1 MARDLVTVQTGTLDT
16 TQSVATAA
24 VTKTAITVAN
34 GATLVGVGGVKDN
47 SHALIVETSAAS
59 TLTFKAGE
67 LQNNVQGDLTIEL
80 ATDKTYY
87 INVERLTR
95 FQKKNG
101 DIDIDFG
108 TGSAGYIYL
117 VGKHA
122 GLQPVV

>member
-16 TQSVATAA
+16 TKSVAVATI
-24 VTKTAITVAN
+24 TKTAITVAN

-47 SHALIVETSAAS
+47 SHVLVVDANTAT

-80 ATDKTYY
+80 PTAKTHV
-87 INVERLTR
+87 INIERLTR
-95 FQKKNG
+95 FCKKNG
-101 DIDIDFG
+101 DIDVDFG